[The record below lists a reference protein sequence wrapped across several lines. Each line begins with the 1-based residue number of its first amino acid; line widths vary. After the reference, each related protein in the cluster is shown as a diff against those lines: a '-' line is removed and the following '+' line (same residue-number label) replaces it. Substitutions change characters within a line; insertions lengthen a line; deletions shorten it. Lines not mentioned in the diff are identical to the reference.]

1 MRKED
6 FYTLIVYALM
16 FVIALFIG
24 LQIVQPALSD
34 LGYFALGDQYTFAS
48 IVIVVGIVVNVV
60 LIELGHVLG
69 ALIGGYRILSI
80 NVLGLCIYR
89 TQEKWKFGFKSFQG
103 LTGETRIL
111 AKKENASPR
120 LHLFGP
126 SLMVLTEFV
135 VAILLYVFT
144 RSDQIIHH
152 GALIVAG
159 IGVLLLI
166 YNIMPF
172 KLDTMTDGYYLMMLS
187 KKINIEAYNELI
199 RIESLIYENKSLG
212 DIKLFDQITTL
223 TSRVNMYK
231 IYDYIDKRDFA
242 NALTLIDLMITNKN
256 DIEVEVSSRAY
267 AQKLYIILMT
277 KTKEEADKFWF
288 EEMSGKERKFVSNDI
303 SMESL
308 RAYLLYNG
316 VVTRSESECEFVI
329 NRVPKAVKQA
339 VDTHRRDIEI
349 KLFQEALK
357 IVKDNNPEWQLEE
370 PVLKIKK

>member
-6 FYTLIVYALM
+6 FYTLVVYALM

-34 LGYFALGDQYTFAS
+34 LGYFALGDQYTFAT
-48 IVIVVGIVVNVV
+48 IVIVIGIVVNVLLFEV
-60 LIELGHVLG
+60 GHVLG
-69 ALIGGYRILSI
+69 AILGGYRILSVNI
-80 NVLGLCIYR
+80 MGICLYR
-89 TQEKWKFGFKSFQG
+89 TEEKWKLGLKSFQG

-111 AKKENASPR
+111 AKRENANPR

-126 SLMVLTEFV
+126 SLLVLIEFV
-135 VAILLYVFT
+135 IALLLYVFT

-152 GALIVAG
+152 AALIVAG

-172 KLDTMTDGYYLMMLS
+172 KLESMTDGYYLMLLS

-199 RIESLIYENKSLG
+199 RIESLIYENKPVENV
-212 DIKLFDQITTL
+212 KVFDQITTL

-231 IYDYIDKRDFA
+231 IYEYIDNNDFEGA
-242 NALTLIDLMITNKN
+242 IKLIDLMIVNKN
-256 DIEVEVSSRAY
+256 DIEVEISSRAY
-267 AQKLYIILMT
+267 AQKLYIVLLT
-277 KTKEEADKFWF
+277 KSKEEADKFWF
-288 EEMSGKERKFVSNDI
+288 EELSGKERKFVSNDI

-329 NRVPKAVKQA
+329 NRVPKALKQAMDNHRRELEIILFLQALDQVKQ
-339 VDTHRRDIEI
+339 
-349 KLFQEALK
+349 
-357 IVKDNNPEWQLEE
+357 NNPMWQLSE
-370 PVLKIKK
+370 PQIKKRK

>member
-34 LGYFALGDQYTFAS
+34 LGYFALSDQYTFAT
-48 IVIVVGIVVNVV
+48 IVIVIGIVVNVLLFEV
-60 LIELGHVLG
+60 GHVLG
-69 ALIGGYRILSI
+69 AILGGYRILSVNI
-80 NVLGLCIYR
+80 LGICLYR
-89 TQEKWKFGFKSFQG
+89 TEEKWKLGLKSFQG

-111 AKKENASPR
+111 AKKENANPR

-126 SLMVLTEFV
+126 SLLVLIEFV
-135 VAILLYVFT
+135 IALLLYVFT
-144 RSDQIIHH
+144 RSNQVIHH
-152 GALIVAG
+152 AALIVAG

-172 KLDTMTDGYYLMMLS
+172 KLESMTDGYYLMLLS

-199 RIESLIYENKSLG
+199 RIESLIYENKPVENV
-212 DIKLFDQITTL
+212 KVFEKITTL

-231 IYDYIDKRDFA
+231 IYEYIDNNDFDGA
-242 NALTLIDLMITNKN
+242 IQLIDLMIVNKN
-256 DIEVEVSSRAY
+256 DIEVEISSRAY
-267 AQKLYIILMT
+267 AQKLYIVLLT
-277 KTKEEADKFWF
+277 KSKEEADKFWF
-288 EEMSGKERKFVSNDI
+288 EELSGKERKFVSNDI

-329 NRVPKAVKQA
+329 NRVPKALKQA
-339 VDTHRRDIEI
+339 MDNHRRELEI
-349 KLFQEALK
+349 KLFLQALDQ
-357 IVKDNNPEWQLEE
+357 VKQNNPTWQLSE
-370 PVLKIKK
+370 PQIKRRK

>member
-16 FVIALFIG
+16 FVVALFVG

-34 LGYFALGDQYTFAS
+34 LGYFSLTDQYTFAS
-48 IVIVVGIVVNVV
+48 IVIVVGIAVNVI
-60 LIELGHVLG
+60 LIEAGHIFG
-69 ALIGGYRILSI
+69 ALLGGYRILSVNI
-80 NVLGLCIYR
+80 LGLCFYR
-89 TQEKWKFGFKSFQG
+89 TQEKWKFGLKSFQG

-111 AKKENASPR
+111 AKKDNASPR

-126 SLMVLTEFV
+126 LLMVLFEF
-135 VAILLYVFT
+135 ILAVIIYIFT
-144 RSDQIIHH
+144 RSNQIIHH
-152 GALIVAG
+152 ASLIVAG
-159 IGVLLLI
+159 IGVLLLV

-187 KKINIEAYNELI
+187 KKVNIEAYNELI

-212 DIKLFDQITTL
+212 EIKLFDQITTL

-231 IYDYIDKRDFA
+231 IYEYIDKGDYA
-242 NALTLIDLMITNKN
+242 NAMTLIDLMITNKREI
-256 DIEVEVSSRAY
+256 DVEISSRAY
-267 AQKLYIILMT
+267 AQKLYIILLT

-316 VVTRSESECEFVI
+316 VVTKSESECEFVI
-329 NRVPKAVKQA
+329 NRVNKAVKLA
-339 VDTHRRDIEI
+339 IDTHRREIEV
-349 KLFQEALK
+349 KLFFEALK
-357 IVKDNNPEWQLEE
+357 IVKDNNPEWHLEE
-370 PVLKIKK
+370 PVIKLKK

>member
-6 FYTLIVYALM
+6 FYTLIVYVLM

-34 LGYFALGDQYTFAS
+34 LGYFALSDQYTFAT
-48 IVIVVGIVVNVV
+48 IVIVIGIVFNV
-60 LIELGHVLG
+60 LLFELGHALG
-69 ALIGGYRILSI
+69 AIIGGYRILSVNI
-80 NVLGLCIYR
+80 LGICLYR
-89 TQEKWKFGFKSFQG
+89 TEEKWKLGLKSFQG

-111 AKKENASPR
+111 AKKENANPR

-126 SLMVLTEFV
+126 SLLVLAEFV
-135 VAILLYVFT
+135 IALLLYVFT
-144 RSDQIIHH
+144 RSNQVIHH
-152 GALIVAG
+152 AALIVAG

-172 KLDTMTDGYYLMMLS
+172 KLESMTDGYYLMLLS

-199 RIESLIYENKSLG
+199 RIESLIYENKPVENV
-212 DIKLFDQITTL
+212 KVFEKITTL

-231 IYDYIDKRDFA
+231 IYEYIDSNDFDGSIK
-242 NALTLIDLMITNKN
+242 LIDLMIVNKN
-256 DIEVEVSSRAY
+256 DIEVEISSRAY
-267 AQKLYIILMT
+267 AQKLYIVLLT
-277 KTKEEADKFWF
+277 KSKEEADKFWF
-288 EEMSGKERKFVSNDI
+288 EELSGKERKFVSNDI

-329 NRVPKAVKQA
+329 NRVSKALKQA
-339 VDTHRRDIEI
+339 MDNHRREIEI
-349 KLFQEALK
+349 KLFLQALDQ
-357 IVKDNNPEWQLEE
+357 VKQNNPTWQLSE
-370 PVLKIKK
+370 PQIKKRK